1 MDSPATIEDVANRWR
16 PLTDL
21 EQITAATL
29 LDDAWLLIKV
39 KNSTVE
45 TRLTGPSPT
54 LDVGLVVLVQCAMVI
69 RVLRNPDG
77 KRQEQIEDYSYQRGA
92 DDTGGL
98 FINDDELA
106 LLDEVASTS
115 TAFTI
120 RPWHDPAI
128 TATDNPLD
136 AWS

>member
-1 MDSPATIEDVANRWR
+1 MDSPATIEDVASRWR
-16 PLTDL
+16 PLSDP
-21 EQITAATL
+21 EQLTAATL
-29 LDDAWLLIKV
+29 LDDAWRLIKV

-45 TRLTGPSPT
+45 ARLTATT
-54 LDVGLVVLVQCAMVI
+54 LDAGLVVMVQCAMVI

-98 FINDDELA
+98 FVADDELA

-120 RPWHDPAI
+120 RPWHDPAVS
-128 TATDNPLD
+128 AVDDPLD